1 MRHHQCWSTSDALR
15 VMRARG
21 VIAAAAL
28 AACSSTG
35 PDEDTDTGALEAI
48 TPVSQCAAESVDVSA
63 IREARNVTYATRAG
77 QPLQFDI
84 SWSEGRSP
92 APLVLLLHGGGWA
105 TGTRTHLAAEVR
117 AFARLGYTAATVQ
130 YRLTQG
136 GRNEFPAAI
145 IDVRCAL
152 RELRRRATE
161 YNIAP
166 ERVVAMGY
174 SAGGHLASLLG
185 TGADVPGLD
194 GLCGDTPA
202 GVGSDD
208 VSVQAVVSYAGPQD
222 LRVSGPYTAEQAAL
236 VTNFLGVFPGDDP
249 VTATLASPIA
259 HVSAGDP
266 PFLMIH
272 GTDDD
277 LVPVDQSRRMAA
289 ALRQVL
295 APASVIELRG
305 VGHGFVGLSS
315 SDVGL
320 VRCTVNAFLTRW
332 LGQPIG

>member
-1 MRHHQCWSTSDALR
+1 MRHPQFWLTRRAVR
-15 VMRARG
+15 VTRARG
-21 VIAAAAL
+21 AIAAAAL

-35 PDEDTDTGALEAI
+35 PDADNTALEAV

-63 IREARNVTYATRAG
+63 IREARNVTYARRAG

-84 SWSEGRSP
+84 SWSEGGPP
-92 APLVLLLHGGGWA
+92 APLIILLHGGGWA
-105 TGTRTHLAAEVR
+105 SGSRTHLAAEVR
-117 AFARLGYTAATVQ
+117 AFARRGYTAATVQ

-152 RELRRRATE
+152 RVLRGRAPE

-166 ERVVAMGY
+166 ARVAAMGY

-185 TGADVPGLD
+185 TGAGVPGLD
-194 GLCGDTPA
+194 GDCGDTPG

-222 LRVSGPYTAEQAAL
+222 LRVSGPYTQEQAAL
-236 VTNFLGVFPGDDP
+236 VTHFLGVFPGDDP
-249 VTATLASPIA
+249 ATATLASPIA

-266 PFLMIH
+266 PFLMVH

-320 VRCTVNAFLTRW
+320 VRCTVDAFLTRW
-332 LGQPIG
+332 LGQPAG